1 MDTDRKI
8 VDGNVGFFAALGS
21 AGVLRLGQPRP
32 GKEKSVFIRVHPW
45 LNKFYG

>member
-1 MDTDRKI
+1 MDTDRE
-8 VDGNVGFFAALGS
+8 VVERNAGFPDASGKT
-21 AGVLRLGQPRP
+21 GVLRLTEPRS